1 MGEPWLD
8 DTSFKQERPGMSA
21 DSVERYQSV
30 QRIEEGIIAEL
41 YDAVPTKLLG
51 MLQNE
56 NHFKDVVSIIQ
67 LSC

>member
-8 DTSFKQERPGMSA
+8 DASFKQERLGMSA
-21 DSVERYQSV
+21 DSANRYQSL

-51 MLQNE
+51 MLQNK
-56 NHFKDVVSIIQ
+56 NHFKDVVSVIQ
-67 LSC
+67 LFC